1 MNFRPKRTPG
11 RDMTLGLVQ
20 HKCMRYW
27 SASFRSTME
36 TPDHLHHDLRMRS
49 TDKRMTDCSRTSK
62 FARVH
67 TQQFGSS
74 LGVSFSVSTENS
86 DRHYLLRASSS
97 HYLSKCHILLPGQFF
112 PLNKPAFILSS
123 LFLKRKFSSLV
134 ESSVS
139 SPLCQLSRFF

>member
-1 MNFRPKRTPG
+1 MNFRSKHTPG

-20 HKCMRYW
+20 LKRTRYW
-27 SASFRSTME
+27 RAPFRSAME
-36 TPDHLHHDLRMRS
+36 TPDHLHHGLRMRS
-49 TDKRMTDCSRTSK
+49 TDYSRTSK

-74 LGVSFSVSTENS
+74 LRVSLSVSTENS
-86 DRHYLLRASSS
+86 DRHYLLRAPSS
-97 HYLSKCHILLPGQFF
+97 HYLSECHILLPGHIF

-123 LFLKRKFSSLV
+123 LFLNRTFSPLS